1 MRNKA
6 CIREKCM
13 DPCPGSCGLD
23 AHCSVMNH
31 IPSCICPEGFIGDPF
46 TNCQRN
52 PQPRKSSTANLK
64 VTRFKYELQILQRKI
79 PFMAIPVTHHL
90 ADQMLNVTT
99 EYVVVFPN
107 IMATHILAAVQNVYL
122 TQIVL
127 VIRPVC
133 AANV

>member
-1 MRNKA
+1 
-6 CIREKCM
+6 
-13 DPCPGSCGLD
+13 
-23 AHCSVMNH
+23 
-31 IPSCICPEGFIGDPF
+31 
-46 TNCQRN
+46 
-52 PQPRKSSTANLK
+52 
-64 VTRFKYELQILQRKI
+64 
-79 PFMAIPVTHHL
+79 MAIPVTHHL